1 MMRDDYLLA
10 TQTAAPPTA
19 PPRRPIVGLAM
30 MGDDDRGW
38 LARLHEQ
45 QRQLAALLEQCDA
58 LRAANRAN
66 LERLRAIE
74 RRLS

>member
-1 MMRDDYLLA
+1 MMRDDYPLA
-10 TQTAAPPTA
+10 TQTAAPPTT
-19 PPRRPIVGLAM
+19 PPRRPVVGLAM
-30 MGDDDRGW
+30 TDDDDRGW

-45 QRQLAALLEQCDA
+45 QRQLAALLDLCEA
-58 LRAANRAN
+58 LRAENRAT